1 VYKGLVRFDVSVS
14 SDHWFCVVSFV
25 EFILSVPSQEIG
37 WEERL
42 GNDLFCVEWDVKPC
56 SVHPFAAVS
65 SAAVLFVQCTHAE
78 HATSDVA

>member
-1 VYKGLVRFDVSVS
+1 MSVSVQIIG
-14 SDHWFCVVSFV
+14 FV
-25 EFILSVPSQEIG
+25 LLVLLGLFFSVPSQEIG